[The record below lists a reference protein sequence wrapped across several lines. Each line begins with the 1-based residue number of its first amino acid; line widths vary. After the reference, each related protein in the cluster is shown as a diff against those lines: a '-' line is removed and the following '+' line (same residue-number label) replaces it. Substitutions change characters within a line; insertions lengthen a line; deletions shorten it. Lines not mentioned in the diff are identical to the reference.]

1 MAASL
6 APAAI
11 MKEGMPLYE
20 YRCDKCNQPF
30 EMLRRMSDADI
41 GVDCPACHSKRVTR
55 QFSSFAA
62 VGSGGANAEAACA
75 KPGCGAPRGF
85 S

>member
-1 MAASL
+1 MKAA
-6 APAAI
+6 
-11 MKEGMPLYE
+11 MPLYE
-20 YRCDKCNQPF
+20 YRCDKCNKPF
-30 EMLRRMSDADI
+30 EMLRRMSEADT

-62 VGSGGANAEAACA
+62 VGSSGGSSMEAACA

>member
-1 MAASL
+1 
-6 APAAI
+6 
-11 MKEGMPLYE
+11 MPLYE
-20 YRCDKCNQPF
+20 YRCDKCNKPF
-30 EMLRRMSDADI
+30 EMLRRMSDSDT
-41 GVDCPACHSKRVTR
+41 GVDCPACKSKRVTR

-62 VGSGGANAEAACA
+62 VGGGASAEAGCA